1 MPTDAGGG
9 TARYDL
15 NDPKDM
21 AALIATGI
29 IWKGG
34 PTAFEKAT
42 EYLRAHPEAVNDKVP
57 ASVLALLAPA
67 PDAGA
72 AVPAEPVPGTPAPV
86 DAPDASQGILGGPS
100 APTA

>member
-1 MPTDAGGG
+1 MPTDGGNG
-9 TARYDL
+9 VARYDI

-29 IWKGG
+29 IWRGG
-34 PTAFEKAT
+34 PEVFAKAT

-57 ASVLALLAPA
+57 ASVIAALAPA

-72 AVPAEPVPGTPAPV
+72 ALPAEPADGTPAPV
-86 DAPDASQGILGGPS
+86 DVPDASQAVLGADN